1 MSGKRKIPRIER
13 VTDLMAALREREC
26 WIEEARPI
34 VPGDRTEF
42 YLVEE
47 RQGEW
52 CVERIERPVS
62 SKVVG
67 YAERDGFI
75 ALGEDGVRRRVK

>member
-1 MSGKRKIPRIER
+1 MSGKRKVSRVER
-13 VTDLMAALREREC
+13 VTDLLAHLRERES
-26 WIEEARPI
+26 WVEESQPI
-34 VPGDRTEF
+34 RPGDRAGF

-47 RQGEW
+47 RQGDW

-67 YAERDGFI
+67 WAERDGFI
-75 ALGEDGVRRRVK
+75 ARGEDGILRRVK